1 MLVWL
6 LDFSI
11 RGCLKIITTIDL
23 IKGLEEK
30 LKKEFPRAGYCIF
43 NMPKDINMPAF
54 LFTNIK
60 RNKTD
65 GNYYLN
71 KIKLELQIVYYGI
84 TNENGF
90 EVIEDKMKT
99 IESIDRVLGDMNLK
113 VKDRNINF
121 NYGYVEADRRFTINL
136 TFEFMEDKE
145 FETENYEKM
154 ETIKISSGKGE
165 V

>member
-1 MLVWL
+1 MLVLL

-11 RGCLKIITTIDL
+11 RRCLKIITTIEI

-30 LKKEFPRAGYCIF
+30 LKKEFPLAGYCIF
-43 NMPKDINMPAF
+43 NIPKDINMPAF

-71 KIKLELQIVYYGI
+71 KIKLELQIVYYGV
-84 TNENGF
+84 TNENDF
-90 EVIEDKMKT
+90 KVVDEKIKT
-99 IESIDRVLGDMNLK
+99 MESIDRVLGDMNLK

-136 TFEFMEDKE
+136 AFEFMDDKE
-145 FETENYEKM
+145 FETQNYEKM
-154 ETIKISSGKGE
+154 ENIKISSGKGE